1 MRGNTSKLL
10 ILLTSLAWISVG
22 YASVASDWKKAQ
34 KAATWQAY
42 QTFVS
47 RHPTA
52 PEAAEALRRM
62 TEFESE
68 GDWRRAISDNTL
80 YQEQALETY
89 LARHPG
95 AAHEAEAKAKLRE
108 IRTLRE
114 WNQVK
119 TQDSEEFFRR
129 FARDH
134 ADSPLAAEALE
145 LADANKART
154 LQTEWDRALKA
165 DSTAG
170 YRQFI
175 ARNPDSPRVSEAKA
189 HIEDILDELEDTG
202 LERTRQLV
210 AQAKSLQAVPLQ
222 RGDFAKN
229 LLVRATGSVLGY
241 QGASVSALGE
251 VYAKRPGQQGY
262 EVVTPKSF
270 VILSIIYAP
279 PQTADVIAHNGKIS
293 WPVAYVVNAEYAMT
307 LIIPAELIP
316 CELEFVDALR
326 TRIPLNSKPK

>member
-1 MRGNTSKLL
+1 MSTRP
-10 ILLTSLAWISVG
+10 
-22 YASVASDWKKAQ
+22 
-34 KAATWQAY
+34 
-42 QTFVS
+42 FVRPGS
-47 RHPTA
+47 GADRW
-52 PEAAEALRRM
+52 
-62 TEFESE
+62 F
-68 GDWRRAISDNTL
+68 AI
-80 YQEQALETY
+80 
-89 LARHPG
+89 
-95 AAHEAEAKAKLRE
+95 
-108 IRTLRE
+108 
-114 WNQVK
+114 K
-119 TQDSEEFFRR
+119 TQIHTRLLNSLSPDQLRGLNKEGV
-129 FARDH
+129 RDQVG
-134 ADSPLAAEALE
+134 SQLERLIAEDNVPMTINERERL
-145 LADANKART
+145 
-154 LQTEWDRALKA
+154 
-165 DSTAG
+165 
-170 YRQFI
+170 
-175 ARNPDSPRVSEAKA
+175 
-189 HIEDILDELEDTG
+189 IEDILDELEDTG